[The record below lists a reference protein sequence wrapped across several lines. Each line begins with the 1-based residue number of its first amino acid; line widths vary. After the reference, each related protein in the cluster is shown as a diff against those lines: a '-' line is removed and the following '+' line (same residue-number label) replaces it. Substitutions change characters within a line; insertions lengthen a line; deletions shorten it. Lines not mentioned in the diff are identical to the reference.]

1 MFSEKFK
8 VNQQLEK
15 VVIDVP
21 IKKQEV
27 FNIVILTWGR
37 AVKSDGLLTEV
48 FVCQA
53 EKSPVVLVGF

>member
-27 FNIVILTWGR
+27 FNIVI
-37 AVKSDGLLTEV
+37 
-48 FVCQA
+48 
-53 EKSPVVLVGF
+53 EKNCI